1 MPNPTVPDFT
11 ELGARKLAELQ
22 PNGYEITGK
31 EPTISSPV
39 VPDFTGVAARKLAD
53 LLEKGFVITGVCF
66 ERQVEGT
73 QPQRGFV
80 DFAGFVGWWR
90 AEMQP
95 RSPIAPAQIEAAGE
109 LEDNDSAFLA
119 GFYTGARWAEEQH
132 GITAHG
138 VADMKGGQ
146 DVDR

>member
-11 ELGARKLAELQ
+11 ELAARKLAELQ
-22 PNGYEITGK
+22 QNGYRITGY
-31 EPTISSPV
+31 
-39 VPDFTGVAARKLAD
+39 
-53 LLEKGFVITGVCF
+53 CF

-80 DFAGFVGWWR
+80 DFAGFVGWWKAPEDGLFDPKNAHLFTR
-90 AEMQP
+90 DAAMQ
-95 RSPIAPAQIEAAGE
+95 
-109 LEDNDSAFLA
+109 AF
-119 GFYTGARWAEEQH
+119 
-132 GITAHG
+132 G